1 MHCGSLPQWASI
13 SLAEGFFQVG
23 AFVARRGLSLTTCDR
38 TLMAALGPLLVQRI
52 GETRYKFWFDGK
64 TKIHQKGEQLIVGV
78 PNLFLKE
85 WLQSKFLPA
94 VREAAQEATG
104 CLLDV
109 QFVIDPELYRAAREA
124 EEEAKA
130 APAQPKFA
138 PSKTGVLENEVEAP
152 RAPRGAGTRE
162 AQGGARWRRLEDFI
176 AGPANRV
183 AYAAA
188 LSLVDDPE
196 ESPSPLVFHGPTGV
210 GKTHLLDG
218 IAQCFVQRRRDWRVC
233 YLTAEDFTNRFLA
246 ALKQGKLPGF
256 RKFFRDAD
264 LLIIDDLQFLARKR
278 ATHEEFLHTLD
289 AMISRGGIVVVSCDC
304 HPRLSDDFTPELT
317 DRLLGGASWS
327 LQAPEAATRLEI
339 LRSKSLGRE
348 PAVPEPVLRFL
359 AEHLRG
365 NVREL
370 EGAVHTLQHYCRVS
384 ERPVDKQAVR
394 EALPERSRHVG
405 QKMRVADIDQADC
418 AALELTR
425 GCLQGS
431 ERSWSI
437 SHPRML
443 AMFLARKH
451 TSASHSEIGRYFGGR
466 NHSTVVA
473 AEKKVRSWLAN
484 DSQLPFGAGKQPLA
498 EILSRIENRLTR

>member
-1 MHCGSLPQWASI
+1 
-13 SLAEGFFQVG
+13 
-23 AFVARRGLSLTTCDR
+23 
-38 TLMAALGPLLVQRI
+38 MAALGPLLVQRI
-52 GETRYKFWFDGK
+52 GETRYRFWFDGK
-64 TKIHQKGEQLIVGV
+64 TKIHRQEDQLVVGV

-85 WLQSKFLPA
+85 WLQNKFLSA

-124 EEEAKA
+124 EEEVKASPVQA
-130 APAQPKFA
+130 APALNKSVP
-138 PSKTGVLENEVEAP
+138 GDVEIEVTK
-152 RAPRGAGTRE
+152 APRGAGFRE
-162 AQGGARWRRLEDFI
+162 ANAGARWRRLEDFI
-176 AGPANRV
+176 SGPANRV
-183 AYAAA
+183 AHAAA
-188 LSLVDDPE
+188 LSLVEDPE
-196 ESPSPLVFHGPTGV
+196 QSPSPLVFHGPTGV

-218 IAQCFVQRRRDWRVC
+218 IAQYFVQRRRDWRVC

-246 ALKQGKLPGF
+246 ALKQGKLVGF

-264 LLIIDDLQFLARKR
+264 LLIVDDLQFLARKR

-289 AMISRGGIVVVSCDC
+289 ALTNRGGMVVVSCDC
-304 HPRLSDDFTPELT
+304 HPRLSDDFPPELT

-339 LRSKSLGRE
+339 LRSKSIGRD
-348 PAVPEPVLRFL
+348 PAVPEPVLRYL

-384 ERPVDKQAVR
+384 QRPVDKQAVR
-394 EALPERSRHVG
+394 EALRDLLRHVG
-405 QKMRVADIDQADC
+405 QKMRVEDIDQAVC

-425 GCLQGS
+425 GCLQTS
-431 ERSWSI
+431 ERAWSV

-473 AEKKVRSWLAN
+473 AEKKVRAWLAS
-484 DSQLPFGAGKQPLA
+484 DSHLAFGQGKQALA
-498 EILSRIENRLTR
+498 EVVSRIENCLTR